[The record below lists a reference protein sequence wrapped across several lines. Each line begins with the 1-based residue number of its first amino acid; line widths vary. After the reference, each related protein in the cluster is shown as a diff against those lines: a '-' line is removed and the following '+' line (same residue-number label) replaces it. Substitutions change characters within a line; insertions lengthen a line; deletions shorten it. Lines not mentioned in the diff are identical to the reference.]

1 MNLSYPEPRRMVKAE
16 LELVNK
22 YGLHQRP
29 AMKVIETS
37 QRFRSDIHLIHGGQ
51 RCNAKSIIDVI
62 MLAAEKGTVL
72 KVEADGDD
80 EQESINA
87 LKELFANKFYLSED

>member
-1 MNLSYPEPRRMVKAE
+1 MAARAE
-16 LELVNK
+16 VELLNK

-29 AMKVIETS
+29 AMKVIETAG
-37 QRFRSDIHLIHGGQ
+37 RFASEVFLLKGDQ

-72 KVEADGDD
+72 TVEAEGADA
-80 EQESINA
+80 QAAVAA
-87 LKELFANKFYLSED
+87 LVELIKNKFYLNED

>member
-1 MNLSYPEPRRMVKAE
+1 MSTAKGKVV
-16 LELVNK
+16 LVNR

-37 QRFRSDIHLIHGGQ
+37 SRFRSDIFLLKGEQ

-62 MLAAEKGTVL
+62 MLAAEKGTELV
-72 KVEADGDD
+72 VEAIGDD
-80 EQESINA
+80 AAAAIQAME
-87 LKELFANKFYLSED
+87 ELFANKFHLADE

>member
-1 MNLSYPEPRRMVKAE
+1 MAVTGKVTL
-16 LELVNK
+16 LNK

-37 QRFRSDIHLIHGGQ
+37 TKFRSDIFLIHKEK

-62 MLAAEKGTVL
+62 MLAAEMGIEL
-72 KVEADGDD
+72 DVEVSGAD
-80 EQESINA
+80 EQAA
-87 LKELFANKFYLSED
+87 LEAIQDLFAQNFYLGDEA

>member
-1 MNLSYPEPRRMVKAE
+1 MAARAE
-16 LELVNK
+16 VELLNK

-29 AMKVIETS
+29 AMKVIETAG
-37 QRFRSDIHLIHGGQ
+37 RFSSNVFLLKGEQ

-72 KVEADGDD
+72 IVEAEGADADAAVA
-80 EQESINA
+80 A
-87 LKELFANKFYLSED
+87 LVELIKNKFYLNED

>member
-1 MNLSYPEPRRMVKAE
+1 MPASATVE
-16 LELVNK
+16 LLNK

-37 QRFRSDIHLIHGGQ
+37 SRFKSEIHLIKGGQ

-62 MLAAEKGTVL
+62 MLAAEKGSILT
-72 KVEADGDD
+72 VEATGED
-80 EQESINA
+80 ENDAVAAI
-87 LKELFANKFYLSED
+87 KELFTNKFYLNED

>member
-1 MNLSYPEPRRMVKAE
+1 VPVSRKVTL
-16 LELVNK
+16 LNK

-37 QRFRSDIHLIHGGQ
+37 SRFKCDIVLIKDDR

-62 MLAAEKGTVL
+62 MLAAETGTEL
-72 KVEADGDD
+72 TVEANGVD
-80 EQESINA
+80 ENDAVAAME
-87 LKELFANKFYLSED
+87 ELFAKKFYLNED

>member
-1 MNLSYPEPRRMVKAE
+1 MPASATVE
-16 LELVNK
+16 LLNK

-37 QRFRSDIHLIHGGQ
+37 SRFKSEIILVKVGQ

-62 MLAAEKGTVL
+62 MLAAEKGFILT
-72 KVEADGDD
+72 VEATGED
-80 EQESINA
+80 ENDAVAAI
-87 LKELFANKFYLSED
+87 KELFANKFYLNED

>member
-1 MNLSYPEPRRMVKAE
+1 MTTANGTVVL
-16 LELVNK
+16 LNK

-37 QRFRSDIHLIHGGQ
+37 SRFKSDIYLLKGEQ

-62 MLAAEKGTVL
+62 MLAAEKGTEL
-72 KVEADGDD
+72 KVEAEGEDAS
-80 EQESINA
+80 EAVSAMQ
-87 LKELFANKFYLSED
+87 ELFSKKFDLGEE

>member
-1 MNLSYPEPRRMVKAE
+1 MPATAE
-16 LELVNK
+16 VELLNK

-29 AMKVIETS
+29 AMKVIETAS
-37 QRFRSDIHLIHGGQ
+37 RFGAEIYLIRGEQ

-72 KVEADGDD
+72 KVEAEGDD
-80 EQESINA
+80 ADDAVKA
-87 LKELFANKFYLSED
+87 LIDLFKNKFYLNEE

>member
-1 MNLSYPEPRRMVKAE
+1 MAKAE

-29 AMKVIETS
+29 AMKVIETAS
-37 QRFRSDIHLIHGGQ
+37 RFRADVFLSNGEQ

-62 MLAAEKGTVL
+62 MLAAEKGTIL
-72 KVEADGDD
+72 TAEAEGDD
-80 EQESINA
+80 AQEAIDA
-87 LKELFANKFYLSED
+87 LTELFANKFYLNEE